1 MNFVAD
7 RLSKIKPSM
16 TVGIN
21 VKAKALKDEG
31 KDVIVLA
38 AGEPDFNTPK
48 NIRDAANK
56 QWKRVKQNMYQ
67 VKVHQNY
74 KKQFRKNLEKIII

>member
-21 VKAKALKDEG
+21 VKAKAMKDEG
-31 KDVIVLA
+31 KDVIVL
-38 AGEPDFNTPK
+38 
-48 NIRDAANK
+48 
-56 QWKRVKQNMYQ
+56 QQ
-67 VKVHQNY
+67 VSQILTHQ
-74 KKQFRKNLEKIII
+74 KI

>member
-31 KDVIVLA
+31 KDVDDIDLMIDEDQEEVYT
-38 AGEPDFNTPK
+38 FNSYDEASAYLMCHGIRELSSGFPF
-48 NIRDAANK
+48 NI
-56 QWKRVKQNMYQ
+56 
-67 VKVHQNY
+67 
-74 KKQFRKNLEKIII
+74 KIERLQ